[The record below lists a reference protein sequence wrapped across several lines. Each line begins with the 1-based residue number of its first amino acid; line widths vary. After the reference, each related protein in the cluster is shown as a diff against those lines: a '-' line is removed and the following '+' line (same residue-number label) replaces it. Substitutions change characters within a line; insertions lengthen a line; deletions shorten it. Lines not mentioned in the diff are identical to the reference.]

1 MNITRR
7 HFLAG
12 SAALAIAGH
21 AKAGT
26 ARFRLLYSND
36 TTNISTCIGPYN
48 RRGQAIRADMVRAS
62 IDEAAAAD
70 AQILQPGLGWVP
82 LWRSRSY
89 PIEDHIAWL
98 ATTSPGRT
106 PNRFLRYMLAGGDV
120 LGDFVAHCRS
130 VGRHPIASL
139 RLNDIQVLRNV
150 DDPAL
155 RQDWVSR
162 FYVDHPEYRLG
173 EPLRGRQALAL
184 NWAIPEVRAT
194 KLAFVEEMIDGYD
207 ISGVELDFMRT
218 DIFFRLRETTRAQRR
233 DIMTGFVSDV
243 RRRLDEKTGGAR
255 RAALCVRVP
264 AIIDFHDAIG
274 VDVAAL
280 AEAGVE
286 VFTLSSSYYTAQ
298 RADIEG
304 FRAAAPH
311 AQHFLEMTYTSGR
324 VLDPSAP
331 EDMGFL
337 RTSDLQY
344 LATAREAVDRG
355 ADGVALFNFAYFRS
369 HPPEDAEIGMEPPFH
384 LLPKLA
390 DPRAIASGAR
400 WWFVTQGW
408 GKGPK
413 TRLDWLPRWIAPR
426 APLTLELYG
435 ERPDGA
441 GVLRLR
447 AAEEIASLTIAAEMN
462 GVELDRSEAPTGLFD
477 LPNSSGA
484 GRPELFAY
492 YSCPAEIMRSGVNR
506 LRCSCET
513 DRRRLVS
520 CDLVFSR

>member
-12 SAALAIAGH
+12 SAAALALAGE
-21 AKAGT
+21 ARAGAT
-26 ARFRLLYSND
+26 RFRLLYSND
-36 TTNISTCIGPYN
+36 TTNIATCIGPYN

-89 PIEDHIAWL
+89 PIEDHLAWFESV
-98 ATTSPGRT
+98 SPGRT
-106 PNRFLRYMLAGGDV
+106 PNRFLRYMAAGGDI
-120 LGDFVAHCRS
+120 LGDFVAHCRAI
-130 VGRHPIASL
+130 GRHPVASL

-150 DDPAL
+150 DDPAV

-162 FYVDHPEYRLG
+162 FYVDHPDYRLG
-173 EPLRGRQALAL
+173 APLPGQQGLAL
-184 NWAIPEVRAT
+184 NWAIPEVREA

-207 ISGVELDFMRT
+207 IAAVELDFMRT
-218 DIFFRLRETTRAQRR
+218 DIFFRLRDTTRAQRR
-233 DIMTGFVSDV
+233 DVMAGFVSDV
-243 RRRLDEKTGGAR
+243 RRRLDEKAGAR
-255 RAALCVRVP
+255 RLALCVRVP
-264 AIIDFHDAIG
+264 AIVDFHDAIG
-274 VDVAAL
+274 VDVAAF
-280 AEAGVE
+280 ADAGVD

-298 RADIEG
+298 RADIEA

-311 AQHFLEMTYTSGR
+311 AQHFLEMSYTSGR
-324 VLDPSAP
+324 VLDPGAP
-331 EDMGFL
+331 EDMGLL

-355 ADGVALFNFAYFRS
+355 GDGVALFNFAYFRA
-369 HPPEDAEIGMEPPFH
+369 HPPEDSEPGMEPPFH

-390 DPRAIASGAR
+390 SPRAIGAGGR

-408 GKGPK
+408 GKGPN
-413 TRLDWLPRWIAPR
+413 TRLDWLPRWIKPK
-426 APLTLELYG
+426 APLDLDLYG
-435 ERPDGA
+435 ERPGGA

-447 AAEEIASLTIAAEMN
+447 ASEEIASLAVGARMN
-462 GVELDRSEAPTGLFD
+462 GHELVRTEPPSGVFDTPGL
-477 LPNSSGA
+477 SGA

-492 YSCPAEIMRSGVNR
+492 YACPADVMRSGVNR
-506 LRCSCET
+506 LRCDCATES
-513 DRRRLVS
+513 RLVVS
-520 CDLVFSR
+520 CDLVFPS